1 MAPDT
6 AARATSPLRPETPA
20 NLASRARSATL
31 IGAAGLAT
39 FFAVVA
45 VTRNIF
51 LFDLGRV
58 AWLFSGLILLNLG
71 LAATAPRWAPWRWAI
86 YVYEAF
92 QVIVL
97 SIILHRLGGL
107 MMGIL
112 LITYAFPVIHGE
124 MLRSDSSVFATAN
137 LCGACYAVMAWV
149 EHEALRDVGVETQQQ
164 IAFVAIAFLT
174 LNFLA
179 LYANRY
185 GYQLRNLAWHLQA
198 KVAERTA
205 ELSAVNAELAAKA
218 RALEEKQDEL
228 KSFVYTV
235 THDLKSPL
243 SAILLIADLL
253 LQREGTGLAAEGRGR
268 SRRSTAARSAAR
280 ASAWRSSSASSRRIG
295 AASRWSPRPARGA
308 ASRSACPRAEG
319 GSDGRGRVGARGR
332 RQSGLSPCGAG
343 RARGGVRGAHGG
355 ERHRRARLPRAPAAL
370 CRRPAPRLHRAR
382 LPSPLHGRAGG
393 APAARRGRRARHHP
407 GAGDE
412 PGRLGGGRGRGAR
425 RGSTS
430 VPRQALARAGPARDD
445 RRVLEGARA
454 CRRASC

>member
-6 AARATSPLRPETPA
+6 AARTTSPLQPETPA
-20 NLASRARSATL
+20 YLASRARSATL
-31 IGAAGLAT
+31 IGAAGLGT
-39 FFAVVA
+39 FFALVA
-45 VTRNIF
+45 VTRNTF
-51 LFDLGRV
+51 LFDLGKV
-58 AWLFSGLILLNLG
+58 AWLFSGLILLNLA
-71 LAATAPRWAPWRWAI
+71 LAATASRWASWRWAI
-86 YVYEAF
+86 YAYEGV
-92 QVIVL
+92 QVVVL

-253 LQREGTGLAAEGRGR
+253 LQREGTGL
-268 SRRSTAARSAAR
+268 
-280 ASAWRSSSASSRRIG
+280 
-295 AASRWSPRPARGA
+295 
-308 ASRSACPRAEG
+308 
-319 GSDGRGRVGARGR
+319 
-332 RQSGLSPCGAG
+332 
-343 RARGGVRGAHGG
+343 
-355 ERHRRARLPRAPAAL
+355 
-370 CRRPAPRLHRAR
+370 
-382 LPSPLHGRAGG
+382 
-393 APAARRGRRARHHP
+393 
-407 GAGDE
+407 
-412 PGRLGGGRGRGAR
+412 
-425 RGSTS
+425 
-430 VPRQALARAGPARDD
+430 
-445 RRVLEGARA
+445 
-454 CRRASC
+454 

>member
-1 MAPDT
+1 MAPVT

-20 NLASRARSATL
+20 SLASRARSATL

-86 YVYEAF
+86 YAYEAF

-124 MLRSDSSVFATAN
+124 MLRSDSSVFVTAN
-137 LCGACYAVMAWV
+137 LCGAGYAVMAWV
-149 EHEALRDVGVETQQQ
+149 EHESLRDVGVDTQQQ
-164 IAFVAIAFLT
+164 MAFVAIDFM
-174 LNFLA
+174 A

-185 GYQLRNLAWHLQA
+185 GYQLRNLARHLQA

-253 LQREGTGLAAEGRGR
+253 LQREGAGLAAEGREDLERIVRLAGGTEDMIRDLLELFRITSQPEAPAWVELGALVERALETLRPQIAAKGVRVEIGPLPRVWGQGR
-268 SRRSTAARSAAR
+268 KLGHVVSNLLGNAVKYVAAEQGEIAVLGGAENGSVSLSVRDNG
-280 ASAWRSSSASSRRIG
+280 IG
-295 AASRWSPRPARGA
+295 IPPAYHRGIFELFG
-308 ASRSACPRAEG
+308 RVPGREQEV
-319 GSDGRGRVGARGR
+319 DGRAVGGTGVGLAIVKRIVEAHRG
-332 RQSGLSPCGAG
+332 SVAVESA
-343 RARGGVRGAHGG
+343 
-355 ERHRRARLPRAPAAL
+355 
-370 CRRPAPRLHRAR
+370 
-382 LPSPLHGRAGG
+382 
-393 APAARRGRRARHHP
+393 P
-407 GAGDE
+407 GAGSCFTV
-412 PGRLGGGRGRGAR
+412 RLPAGGGG
-425 RGSTS
+425 
-430 VPRQALARAGPARDD
+430 
-445 RRVLEGARA
+445 
-454 CRRASC
+454 

>member
-6 AARATSPLRPETPA
+6 AARTTSPLQPETPA
-20 NLASRARSATL
+20 YLASRARSATL
-31 IGAAGLAT
+31 IAAAGLGT

-45 VTRNIF
+45 ATRDVF
-51 LFDLGRV
+51 LFDLGKV
-58 AWLFSGLILLNLG
+58 AWIFISLILLNLL
-71 LAATAPRWAPWRWAI
+71 LAATAPRWAAWRWA
-86 YVYEAF
+86 VYAYEGV
-92 QVIVL
+92 QVIML
-97 SIILHRLGGL
+97 SVILHRLGGL

-124 MLRSDSSVFATAN
+124 MLRSDSSVFGTAN

-149 EHEALRDVGVETQQQ
+149 ENESLRDVGVDIHQQV
-164 IAFVAIAFLT
+164 AFVTIAFLT

-253 LQREGTGLAAEGRGR
+253 LQREGTGLAAEGREDLERIVRLAGGTEDMIR
-268 SRRSTAARSAAR
+268 DLLELFRITSQPEAPAWVELGALVERALETLHPQIAAKGVRVEIGPLPRVWGQARKLGHVVSNLLGNAVKYVAAEHGEIAVSGGAENGSVRLSVRDNGIGIPSAYH
-280 ASAWRSSSASSRRIG
+280 
-295 AASRWSPRPARGA
+295 RGIF
-308 ASRSACPRAEG
+308 ELF
-319 GSDGRGRVGARGR
+319 GRVPGREQEVDGCAVGGTGVGLAIVKRIVEAHRG
-332 RQSGLSPCGAG
+332 SVAVESA
-343 RARGGVRGAHGG
+343 
-355 ERHRRARLPRAPAAL
+355 
-370 CRRPAPRLHRAR
+370 
-382 LPSPLHGRAGG
+382 
-393 APAARRGRRARHHP
+393 P
-407 GAGDE
+407 GAGSCFTV
-412 PGRLGGGRGRGAR
+412 RLPAGGGG
-425 RGSTS
+425 
-430 VPRQALARAGPARDD
+430 
-445 RRVLEGARA
+445 
-454 CRRASC
+454 